1 MTVTQLPTA
10 TTQNPTRPN
19 PRVKPQ
25 RTSQPAPSNRVV
37 GDVLRS
43 EWTRLRTVRSTYW
56 TLLGAAI
63 AMVGLSAIVCSV
75 EVAQFDKLTAADKAT
90 FNPVTFSLVGGGLGQ
105 LGIGVLGVLII
116 TNEYA
121 SGMIRTTFAA
131 TPQRLTVLA
140 AKATVFG
147 IVTFFVTTLSAF
159 GAFFVG
165 QAILSRKDL
174 GFSIGAPGAVRSVV
188 GAGLYLSV
196 LGLLALGLGTL
207 IRKTAGA
214 IAALFGVLFIVPV
227 IVSLLPS
234 SINGMQK
241 YLPSNAGQEIMFGSG
256 QHSSDVL
263 SPWVGFGVFC
273 LWAIVILGVASVV
286 LVKRDA

>member
-1 MTVTQLPTA
+1 MTITQFPAA
-10 TTQNPTRPN
+10 TRST
-19 PRVKPQ
+19 PR
-25 RTSQPAPSNRVV
+25 SNLRHPEPVSPRQII

-56 TLLGAAI
+56 TLLGAAV
-63 AMVGLSAIVCSV
+63 AMIGLSVIACLV
-75 EVAQFDKLTAADKAT
+75 EVAQFDKLTALDKAK
-90 FNPVTFSLVGGGLGQ
+90 FNPITFSLVGGGLGQ

-147 IVTFFVTTLSAF
+147 VVTFVVATLSAF

-174 GFSIGAPGAVRSVV
+174 GASIGVPGALRSVV

-234 SINGMQK
+234 SINGIQR

-256 QHSSDVL
+256 DHSSDVL
-263 SPWVGFGVFC
+263 SPWVGFSVFC
-273 LWAIVILGVASVV
+273 LWAIVILGIAAIA